1 MRPLTKYEFDSVEY
15 LAKFSFDRDCLA
27 KEIGSEDKDYH
38 HIELVHDNMPWTGG
52 GYSILADRIANDI
65 DGAPLSLLVLG
76 NSSGRPHEIEIQRL
90 DGQPIRKLPPIIEWL
105 PINNEPA

>member
-1 MRPLTKYEFDSVEY
+1 MRTLTKYEIDILEY
-15 LAKFSFDRDCLA
+15 LAKFSLDRDYLA
-27 KEIGSEDKDYH
+27 KEIGPEDKDYH
-38 HIELVHDNMPWTGG
+38 HIELIHDNTPWTGG
-52 GYSILADRIANDI
+52 GYSILVDRIAKDI